1 MHFSIAKHEA
11 LKAQF
16 PILNQQIHGKPLV
29 YLDNAATTQKPQ
41 SVINAITHY
50 YTHINANVHRGS
62 YKLAYSTTQAI
73 EEVRSKVQAFIHA
86 TSAKEIIFTSGTT
99 SAMNLVASTYGM
111 VHVQEG
117 DEILISRLSHHS
129 GFLPWQQLCKEKG
142 ALIKEIP
149 ITQNGYIDIQAFA
162 RLLSK
167 RTKIVAINYVSNVLG
182 TINPL
187 QEIVSLSHQH
197 QAVVVVDA
205 AQAVPHFKVDVQALD
220 CDFLAFSSHKMYG
233 STGLGILY
241 AKAELLEKLPPYQLG
256 GGMVRTAQLD
266 KSLYE
271 NTPYR
276 FEAGT
281 PHIAGIVGLGAAIDF
296 LAELRYEQLKK
307 HEKDLL
313 DYAQNQLANLSHI
326 RVLSTQEPKVG
337 IISFVVNNMHAL
349 DVGMRLDAA
358 GIAVRTGH
366 HCAAP
371 LMQHLNLEDGGTVR
385 ISLAIYNNH
394 SDINT
399 LIKVLDEL
407 RK

>member
-1 MHFSIAKHEA
+1 MDFSIDKDSN
-11 LKAQF
+11 LRGQF
-16 PILNQQIHGKPLV
+16 PILGKKIDGKRLV
-29 YLDNAATTQKPQ
+29 YLDNAATTQKPA
-41 SVINAITHY
+41 SVINAINYY
-50 YTHINANVHRGS
+50 YTHTNANVHRGS
-62 YKLAYSTTQAI
+62 YNLANHATQAI
-73 EEVRSKVQAFIHA
+73 ENVRSKVQNFIHA
-86 TSAKEIIFTSGTT
+86 KSNKEIIFTSGTT
-99 SAMNLVASTYGM
+99 SAMNLIASTYGR
-111 VHVQEG
+111 VHVQQG

-129 GFLPWQQLCKEKG
+129 SFLPWQRICQEKG

-149 ITQNGYIDIQAFA
+149 ITQNGCIDVHAFS

-167 RTKIVAINYVSNVLG
+167 RTKVVAVNYVSNVLG

-187 QEIVSLSHQH
+187 QSIVNLSHQH
-197 QAVVVVDA
+197 QAIVVVDA
-205 AQAVPHFKVDVQALD
+205 AQAVPHFQVDVQALH

-233 STGLGILY
+233 PTGLGILY
-241 AKAELLEKLPPYQLG
+241 AEAELLEKLPPYQLG
-256 GGMVRTAQLD
+256 GGMVRTAALD
-266 KSLYE
+266 KALYE
-271 NTPYR
+271 NIPYR

-296 LAELRYEQLKK
+296 LVELSYDQLEK

-313 DYAQNQLANLSHI
+313 CYAQNQLADLPHI
-326 RVLSTQEPKVG
+326 RLLSTEGAKIG

-358 GIAVRTGH
+358 GVAVRTGH

-371 LMQHLNLEDGGTVR
+371 LMQYLSLEDGGTVR
-385 ISLAIYNNH
+385 ISLAIYNDR

-399 LIKVLDEL
+399 LIKTLDDL